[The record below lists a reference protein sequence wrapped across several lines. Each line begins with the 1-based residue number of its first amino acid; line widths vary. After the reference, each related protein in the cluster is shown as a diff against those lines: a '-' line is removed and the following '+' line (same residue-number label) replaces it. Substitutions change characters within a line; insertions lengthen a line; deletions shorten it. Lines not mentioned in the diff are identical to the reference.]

1 MNMNIDE
8 ITLYD
13 KIKLLNIS
21 GNFHHSMN
29 LAAKCVKLCS
39 PDYFQMSQFFQLTKI
54 FAQIQ
59 WILVLFRMENIGK
72 CWFQYFY
79 RPSKFFMVQNIS
91 SRLISNAKFEGKLKI
106 FRKFFFQNLHSK
118 WTYYYY
124 ISIFFGIFHIENEP
138 KIHWMWAELQIIKKE
153 LWRLKINWRK
163 RIRLF
168 GS

>member
-106 FRKFFFQNLHSK
+106 FRNFFFPKFAFEMNLLLLYFDIFRYFSYWK
-118 WTYYYY
+118 WT
-124 ISIFFGIFHIENEP
+124 ENS
-138 KIHWMWAELQIIKKE
+138 L
-153 LWRLKINWRK
+153 NVS
-163 RIRLF
+163 RITDH
-168 GS
+168 